1 MGHQPWAPDGRLG
14 RKLVSLAQFT
24 DWGPWPTAHGQV
36 LMTAWQLT
44 GSLAPASLAP
54 ARRELHAAVQ
64 LIAGAGSLLPP
75 RADDSH
81 TSMSWHDGSG
91 FVGEPLSGEG
101 MRVGLEPAKLVLWV
115 LDTDLHPVDE
125 LRLGGRTLADA
136 RHWLGGA
143 LTGRVAT
150 RKAIGSIELPEALS
164 AERKADAAF
173 VEHVEAVELA
183 AYYANANLLLARR
196 ASAGSPVRC
205 WPHHMD
211 IAVLLAGPHDGQT
224 IGVGMSPGDS
234 SYNEPYWYV
243 TPWPH
248 SGDFASQPL
257 TGAGTWHSGN
267 WVGAVLP
274 SSRVRRHDAM
284 TQYTQVSAFVA
295 SAIAASRWVLKQV
308 GG

>member
-14 RKLVSLAQFT
+14 RKLVSPAQFT

-91 FVGEPLSGEG
+91 FVGEPLPGEG

-224 IGVGMSPGDS
+224 IGVGMSPGDPS
-234 SYNEPYWYV
+234 CNEPY
-243 TPWPH
+243 
-248 SGDFASQPL
+248 
-257 TGAGTWHSGN
+257 
-267 WVGAVLP
+267 
-274 SSRVRRHDAM
+274 
-284 TQYTQVSAFVA
+284 
-295 SAIAASRWVLKQV
+295 
-308 GG
+308 